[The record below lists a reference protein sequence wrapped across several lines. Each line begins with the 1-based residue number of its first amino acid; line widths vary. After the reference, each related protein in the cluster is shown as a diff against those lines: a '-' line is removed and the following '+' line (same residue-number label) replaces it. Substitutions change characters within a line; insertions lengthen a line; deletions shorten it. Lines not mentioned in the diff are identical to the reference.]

1 MLFQHFSSENTFTV
15 EGSLTVF
22 QPPIMTSFDWQ
33 EAIKL
38 LWMSFKSQLFLI
50 KQYKY
55 MFAVSKYKLV
65 KQRHFTS
72 KAVVKVT
79 LDATVKQKASVA
91 KKDKGKSREVTLQ

>member
-1 MLFQHFSSENTFTV
+1 
-15 EGSLTVF
+15 
-22 QPPIMTSFDWQ
+22 
-33 EAIKL
+33 
-38 LWMSFKSQLFLI
+38 
-50 KQYKY
+50 